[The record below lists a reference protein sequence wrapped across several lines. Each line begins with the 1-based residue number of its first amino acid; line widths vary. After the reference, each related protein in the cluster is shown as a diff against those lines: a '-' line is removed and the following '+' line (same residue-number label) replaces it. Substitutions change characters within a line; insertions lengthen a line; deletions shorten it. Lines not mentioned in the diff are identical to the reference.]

1 MDHPNERITVLLVD
15 DDAEHND
22 NMQKLLSFEAEFQ
35 WVGSA
40 TSGEH
45 AIRLAS
51 ELEPDIIL
59 MDINMPGMDGF
70 ETTRS
75 ILEMLPSASIIMM
88 SVQQEVSYLREAMS
102 VGVREYLAKPVLP
115 ETLYETIRKVHA
127 NKLPITAPLRPLP
140 PDEVLEKRRQA
151 ETIVVYSPSGG
162 TGTTTLAINLAS
174 GLMREDVKV
183 LLVDADMQFGDI
195 RVVLNLPPEPTV
207 MDLLASP
214 YDLDPEFFENITVT
228 HPSGLKVL
236 TSPRNIENTIT
247 LHEDHVL
254 LVNILESVQK
264 LYDYIVI
271 DTGSFLTDLNLDLF
285 SMASRVVLVA
295 TPVLEVIKNIGTT
308 IQLMEDR
315 GIASDQMMLVLNR
328 IPMDQ
333 KLRRQTV
340 IPSKRIETY
349 LQRSVDMHLPLDE
362 VFVRASVSRGV
373 PLLAYDRNQRQPL
386 TRMFV
391 DLADRVHAKKAETNS
406 LF

>member
-1 MDHPNERITVLLVD
+1 MDHTNKRITVLLVD

-22 NMQKLLSFEAEFQ
+22 NIQKLLSFEAEFQ

-40 TSGEH
+40 TSGQR

-75 ILEMLPSASIIMM
+75 ILETLPAASIIMM

-102 VGVREYLAKPVLP
+102 VGVREYLAKPILP
-115 ETLYETIRKVHA
+115 EILYDTIRKVHA

-140 PDEVLEKRRQA
+140 PDEVEQRRQA

-174 GLMREDVKV
+174 GLMRENVKV

-195 RVVLNLPPEPTV
+195 RVVLNLPPEPTL

-214 YDLDPEFFENITVT
+214 YDLDSEFFENITVT

-236 TSPRNIENTIT
+236 TSPRNIQTTIA
-247 LHEDHVL
+247 LQDDHVL
-254 LVNILESVQK
+254 LVNILEAVQTV
-264 LYDYIVI
+264 YDYIVI
-271 DTGSFLTDLNLDLF
+271 DTGSFLSDLNLDLF
-285 SMASRVVLVA
+285 GIASRVVLVA
-295 TPVLEVIKNIGTT
+295 TPVLEVIKNVGTT
-308 IQLMEDR
+308 IQLLEDR
-315 GIASDQMMLVLNR
+315 GIASDQIMLVLNR

-349 LQRSVDMHLPLDE
+349 LQRSINLHLPLDE

-386 TRMFV
+386 TRMLIEF
-391 DLADRVHAKKAETNS
+391 ADRLHAGKAETNS